1 MGGLPNGTPAG
12 DAGTGPRDMSKPIHL
27 LTQPHHLAARFFT
40 SLSGAPPHVTEEV
53 WAESYLLPG
62 EIDLWRAMSNQDR
75 RHSAKVAR
83 RFVAARPAASRAE
96 VAGALLHDVGKI
108 ECDLGTWGRVLASVV
123 GPRTDRFRRYH
134 DHERIGARLADAAGS
149 DPVTVELIDERGRA
163 FETLRSCD
171 HA

>member
-1 MGGLPNGTPAG
+1 MGGVPDGPPPGAARTR
-12 DAGTGPRDMSKPIHL
+12 PRDMSKPIHL

-53 WAESYLLPG
+53 WAESYLLPS
-62 EIDLWRAMSNQDR
+62 EVALWRKMSNQDR

-83 RFVAARPAASRAE
+83 RFIVARPGAPRSE

-108 ECDLGTWGRVLASVV
+108 ECELGTWGRVVASVV
-123 GPRTDRFRRYH
+123 GPRTERFRRYH
-134 DHERIGARLADAAGS
+134 DHEHIGSVLAEAVGS
-149 DPVTVELIDERGRA
+149 NPATVELVDERGPA
-163 FETLRSCD
+163 YDTLRACD